1 MKASI
6 SQVGWLIDKKRLE
19 ANLSKLMDDIPEI
32 EGLIALDL
40 KGTVLVGQT
49 ITEMDKAL
57 LAKAALDVFTK
68 AKAMGKSTAKGGV
81 QAINISMDKGSAC
94 IVGNDSTII
103 MSMQGTDASNSIALI
118 LRSIK
123 ACL

>member
-1 MKASI
+1 M
-6 SQVGWLIDKKRLE
+6 VDKQQLE
-19 ANLSKLMDDIPEI
+19 GKLAKLMDDIPEI
-32 EGLIALDL
+32 EGLIALDA

-49 ITEMDKAL
+49 ITEMDKAA
-57 LAKAALDVFTK
+57 LAKTALDVFTK
-68 AKAMGKSTAKGGV
+68 ARAMGKSTAKGGV
-81 QAINISMDKGSAC
+81 QAINITMDKGSAC

-103 MSMQGTDASNSIALI
+103 MSMQGADASNSIALI

>member
-1 MKASI
+1 M
-6 SQVGWLIDKKRLE
+6 DKKKLE

-40 KGTVLVGQT
+40 KGTVIVGQT
-49 ITEMDKAL
+49 ITEMDKAA
-57 LAKAALDVFTK
+57 LAKTALDVFTK
-68 AKAMGKSTAKGGV
+68 ARAMGKSTGKGGV
-81 QAINISMDKGSAC
+81 QGINISMDKGSAC

-103 MSMQGTDASNSIALI
+103 MSMQGTDASTSIALI

>member
-1 MKASI
+1 LKASI

>member
-1 MKASI
+1 
-6 SQVGWLIDKKRLE
+6 
-19 ANLSKLMDDIPEI
+19 MDDIPEI
-32 EGLIALDL
+32 EGLIALDM

-57 LAKAALDVFTK
+57 LAKTALDVFTK
-68 AKAMGKSTAKGGV
+68 ARAMGKSTGKGGV
-81 QAINISMDKGSAC
+81 QAINITMDKGSGC
-94 IVGNDSTII
+94 IVGNDSLII

>member
-1 MKASI
+1 MM
-6 SQVGWLIDKKRLE
+6 VDKKQLE
-19 ANLSKLMDDIPEI
+19 AKLSKLMDDISEI

-49 ITEMDKAL
+49 IVEMDKAL
-57 LAKAALDVFTK
+57 MAKTALDVFTK
-68 AKAMGKSTAKGGV
+68 ARAMGKSTGKGGV

-94 IVGNDSTII
+94 IVGNDALII
-103 MSMQGTDASNSIALI
+103 MSMQGTDAANSIALI
-118 LRSIK
+118 MRSLK

>member
-1 MKASI
+1 MYHP
-6 SQVGWLIDKKRLE
+6 VGMLADKKQLE
-19 ANLSKLMDDIPEI
+19 AKLSKLMDDISEI

-49 ITEMDKAL
+49 IVEMDKAV
-57 LAKAALDVFTK
+57 LAKTALDVFTK
-68 AKAMGKSTAKGGV
+68 AKVVGKSTGKGGV

-94 IVGNDSTII
+94 IVGNDSLII
-103 MSMQGTDASNSIALI
+103 MSMQGTDAANSIALI
-118 LRSIK
+118 MRSLK